1 MTVMVRS
8 CFLQWCFESYHPL
21 FSAHLFRRW
30 LLSVVCGGVVSDLS
44 LRQIFHGSLTLSL
57 PRLRR
62 RSCLCGGC
70 DVGCV
75 LASWFLIHVQS
86 LMVADPAVLLE
97 SESGIVLVVVQRRC
111 FSQLCVNSTEQRR
124 RRRWRS
130 CRR

>member
-70 DVGCV
+70 VVGCV
-75 LASWFLIHVQS
+75 LASWFLILVQS
-86 LMVADPAVLLE
+86 LMVADPAVYVGVWIRNCVGCC
-97 SESGIVLVVVQRRC
+97 SEEVFLSVVRERDGAET
-111 FSQLCVNSTEQRR
+111 TEEMA
-124 RRRWRS
+124 
-130 CRR
+130 